1 VLDENL
7 LSRYYHNI
15 VRVFNAVLLDLFGT
29 KLFNNLCRYRTIA
42 ITAVV
47 SSNIF
52 LLV

>member
-1 VLDENL
+1 VLEENL
-7 LSRYYHNI
+7 LSRYYRNF

-29 KLFNNLCRYRTIA
+29 KLFNNFCRYRTIA
-42 ITAVV
+42 ITAV